1 MSLLPLSHSLP
12 TPNAPPLPVFLPS
25 ELIAEVLSWFTVKPL
40 MRLMCVSKSWKS
52 LISDPTFVKL
62 HLHRSSQ
69 NADLTFAYTDGL
81 YNSGCRSVSFTVIR
95 SFENSPIIINL
106 PKDPYH
112 QLNDKDIRYVVGSC
126 NGLLCLLGSSRVNA
140 KTEKWFRFWNPATR
154 TMSPRLGSFC
164 DNNPGIP
171 FDFTFGCDK
180 SNNTY
185 KVVAIMRKTVR
196 IFSLQDN
203 VWRNI
208 QDPPEHSYCLRK
220 AVYLCG
226 SVNWLVIR
234 NHYGPT
240 QKYTTTNKPFA
251 IISLDLG
258 TETHTQLSPPQG
270 FHKIPIDVP
279 NLSIVND
286 WLCFSYE
293 FEKTHLIIWQ
303 MKEFGIE
310 DSWIQLLKISYHD
323 LQLEHPRADLFPLCH
338 SEKNDTLVLTNQS
351 KRGIFIYN
359 GRDNR
364 LVKISNPLWYTCA
377 NYVESLVSYC

>member
-1 MSLLPLSHSLP
+1 MSLLPPSHSLP

-69 NADLTFAYTDGL
+69 NADFTFAYTDGL
-81 YNSGCRSVSFTVIR
+81 YNSGCRSVSFTLIR
-95 SFENSPIIINL
+95 PFENSPIIINL

-154 TMSPRLGSFC
+154 TMSPRLGSSC
-164 DNNPGIP
+164 DNDPGIP
-171 FDFTFGCDK
+171 FDYTFGCDK

-208 QDPPEHSYCLRK
+208 QDPPEHSYCLMK
-220 AVYLCG
+220 AVYLRG
-226 SVNWLVIR
+226 SVNWLIIQ
-234 NHYGPT
+234 NHYRPT

-270 FHKIPIDVP
+270 VQKIPIDVP

-286 WLCFSYE
+286 CLCFSHD
-293 FEKTHLIIWQ
+293 FEKTHLIIWL
-303 MKEFGIE
+303 MKEFGME
-310 DSWIQLLKISYHD
+310 DSWIQFLKISYHD

-338 SEKNDTLVLTNQS
+338 LEKNDTLVLTNQS

-359 GRDNR
+359 RRDNR
-364 LVKISNPLWYTCA
+364 LMKISNPLWYTCA